1 MIIVAG
7 TVRIDP
13 SKLAGAREIMER
25 MIKASR
31 AEDGCGAYSYSI
43 DVLDP
48 SVVHVFEMWR
58 DKETLQKHFQ
68 MPHLAEWRAAW
79 PSFGI
84 TERKLAMYEAGS
96 GSPLSLSAFVRASP
110 QP

>member
-13 SKLAGAREIMER
+13 AQLVAARGIMER
-25 MIKASR
+25 MIAASR
-31 AEDGCGAYSYSI
+31 AEDGCSAYSYSV
-43 DVLDP
+43 DVLDS
-48 SVVHVFEMWR
+48 SVVHVFEVWR

-79 PSFGI
+79 PTFGI
-84 TERKLAMYEAGS
+84 SDRKLAMYEVS
-96 GSPLSLSAFVRASP
+96 GVSPL
-110 QP
+110 

>member
-13 SKLAGAREIMER
+13 AKLVAAREIMDR

-31 AEDGCGAYSYSI
+31 AEDGCLDYSYSV

-48 SVVHVFEMWR
+48 SVVHVFEAWR
-58 DKETLQKHFQ
+58 DMETLRLHFK

-79 PSFGI
+79 PTFGI
-84 TERKLAMYEAGS
+84 SDRKLHVYEVS
-96 GSPLSLSAFVRASP
+96 GTSPL
-110 QP
+110 

>member
-7 TVRIDP
+7 TVRIEP
-13 SKLAGAREIMER
+13 SKLQAARGIMER
-25 MIKASR
+25 MIAASR
-31 AEDGCGAYSYSI
+31 AEDGCHAYSYSV

-48 SVVHVFEMWR
+48 SVVHVFEVWR

-79 PSFGI
+79 PTFGI
-84 TERKLAMYEAGS
+84 SDRMLAMYDVS
-96 GSPLSLSAFVRASP
+96 GSMPL
-110 QP
+110 

>member
-7 TVRIDP
+7 TVRIEP
-13 SKLAGAREIMER
+13 SKLQSARGIMER
-25 MIKASR
+25 MIAASR
-31 AEDGCGAYSYSI
+31 AEDGCHAYSYSA

-48 SVVHVFEMWR
+48 SVVHVFEVWR

-79 PSFGI
+79 PTFGI
-84 TERKLAMYEAGS
+84 SGRKLAMYDVS
-96 GSPLSLSAFVRASP
+96 GSTPL
-110 QP
+110 

>member
-13 SKLAGAREIMER
+13 TKLVAAREIMDR
-25 MIKASR
+25 MINASR
-31 AEDGCGAYSYSI
+31 AEDGCLDYSYSV

-48 SVVHVFEMWR
+48 SVVHVFEAWR
-58 DKETLQKHFQ
+58 DMETLQLHFK

-84 TERKLAMYEAGS
+84 SDRKLHIYEVS
-96 GSPLSLSAFVRASP
+96 GTSPL
-110 QP
+110 

>member
-13 SKLAGAREIMER
+13 AKLGQAREIMER
-25 MIKASR
+25 MIAASR
-31 AEDGCGAYSYSI
+31 KEDGCIEYGYSV

-48 SVVHVFEMWR
+48 KVVHVFEAWR
-58 DKETLQKHFQ
+58 DMNALQRHFKT
-68 MPHLAEWRAAW
+68 PHLAEWRAAW

-84 TERKLAMYEAGS
+84 SDRKLHTYEIS
-96 GSPLSLSAFVRASP
+96 TSSPL
-110 QP
+110 

>member
-7 TVRIDP
+7 TVRIEP
-13 SKLAGAREIMER
+13 NKLQEARGIMER
-25 MIKASR
+25 MIAASR
-31 AEDGCGAYSYSI
+31 AEDGCIEYSYSV

-48 SVVHVFEMWR
+48 RVVHVFEAWR
-58 DKETLQKHFQ
+58 DQETLQKHFK

-84 TERKLAMYEAGS
+84 SDRKLHMYEVS
-96 GSPLSLSAFVRASP
+96 GSTPL
-110 QP
+110 